1 MSVERDLGPD
11 DELYT
16 VDELAAATGMTVR
29 TTRYY
34 AGLGLLPPPTRR
46 GRMAYYTEEHRA
58 RLELIRAL
66 QDHGFTLSA
75 IEKYLAR
82 VPADASVE
90 DLALQRA
97 MLTSWGAGKR
107 ESMTRRQLETRARRK
122 LGDDEIQRLV
132 NIYAIRVEGDRY
144 EPLPSFDVALKLYEL
159 DIPVDSMEEAA
170 QAINR
175 HMDAL
180 ADELTHILRTRVLAP
195 FRGQEHSEADKAAFE
210 QTMSRLRQLT
220 LEAVVAGF
228 QRAANQVITRSLSD
242 SSRVRNV
249 LPLETAGPPRRSV
262 TPPLGSLA
270 HADDVGDR
278 SASRPGSVKTREEHG
293 QHPAPGSG
301 RRRSSGPARR
311 RRR

>member
-1 MSVERDLGPD
+1 MSVEREPASG

-75 IEKYLAR
+75 IERYLAR
-82 VPADASVE
+82 VPGDASVE

-97 MLTSWGAGKR
+97 MLTSWGVGKR
-107 ESMTRRQLETRARRK
+107 ESLTRRQLATRVGRK
-122 LGDDEIQRLV
+122 LDDDEIQRLV
-132 NIYAIRVEGDRY
+132 NIYAIEVDGDRY
-144 EPLPSFDVALKLYEL
+144 QLLPSFEVALRLYEL

-170 QAINR
+170 EAINR

-180 ADELTHILRTRVLAP
+180 ADELTHILRNRVLTP
-195 FRGQEHSEADKAAFE
+195 FRGQEHTEADKAAFE

-228 QRAANQVITRSLSD
+228 QRAANQVITRSLSE
-242 SSRVRNV
+242 SVREPSRER
-249 LPLETAGPPRRSV
+249 
-262 TPPLGSLA
+262 
-270 HADDVGDR
+270 
-278 SASRPGSVKTREEHG
+278 
-293 QHPAPGSG
+293 
-301 RRRSSGPARR
+301 
-311 RRR
+311 